1 MTKTS
6 SDVAERG
13 TTAKVKEADGSVARQ
28 GETQKDSNAHHDDLL
43 AACRDGNMAE
53 VKRVLDLG
61 QVDVNCRGEWSQTPV
76 MEPSRC
82 RHREVVELL
91 LSRGADV
98 SLVDK
103 DGDNTLHWACIVRH
117 VRTVELILSQDVVD
131 VNCRGGGRSRTP
143 VMEAAA
149 GWGQRDVVELLLSR
163 GADLSLMD
171 KDGDNTLHWSCEGG
185 DVGMVEL
192 IQSQDVLDVN
202 CREVRSWTP
211 VMRAALG
218 GHRDVAEH
226 LLSRGADVSLVDMEG
241 NNILHWAC
249 VGANVGLVELILS
262 LNVVDINTRN
272 KNGEASANWPRVY
285 RHHQPME
292 LLESRGAR

>member
-1 MTKTS
+1 MASKQRVKGFISSKSSNKHFIDEQTRSGIRTNTS

-61 QVDVNCRGEWSQTPV
+61 QVDVNCRGE
-76 MEPSRC
+76 
-82 RHREVVELL
+82 
-91 LSRGADV
+91 
-98 SLVDK
+98 
-103 DGDNTLHWACIVRH
+103 
-117 VRTVELILSQDVVD
+117 
-131 VNCRGGGRSRTP
+131 GGGRSRTP

>member
-1 MTKTS
+1 MASKQRVKGFISSKSSNKHFIDEQTRSGIRTNTS

-103 DGDNTLHWACIVRH
+103 DGDNTLHWACI
-117 VRTVELILSQDVVD
+117 
-131 VNCRGGGRSRTP
+131 
-143 VMEAAA
+143 
-149 GWGQRDVVELLLSR
+149 
-163 GADLSLMD
+163 
-171 KDGDNTLHWSCEGG
+171 GG